1 MNLHSALDY
10 WKQAANARF
19 SALDTLLASSGPSTP
34 YTDFLKNADEEISAL
49 LMVLASSRMRRNRL
63 LFVSRLPPELLA
75 RIFSLL
81 EAIDPPSSSV
91 LGWITVTHVCSYWR
105 QVALDHSVL
114 WANVSLEIGSR
125 WSDEMIHRSK
135 LAPLIISPPR
145 FFTQA
150 VSEIAVRILHSHL
163 GRTAKLRLTSRKV
176 FLPPMETFTASAP
189 LLEEVDISSIHEYVR
204 LPNDLF
210 GHYAPRLRS
219 AYFDGCI
226 IPWSSPLLR
235 NLSHLDIALSSQRS
249 NMDTAPNLPSH
260 EEFFDLLE
268 NMCRLES
275 LLIEEYFPRSLPGAT
290 ASSRMRYPVI
300 KLPHLSVLGLTG
312 QWSDCAPV
320 LGSIEVPATSRIN
333 LNCLDLDSN
342 IFNSVLL
349 PIVERHSGKTG
360 EALPMRTLRIGVVDD
375 PDVIID
381 ICGWTM
387 SNAVDFT
394 EMWRNERE
402 VSGLG
407 YSFQICLR
415 YSNVVASLE
424 TLNVILQ
431 ALHIQELSLL
441 VLGFWMRAPKD
452 FLAIFEPLK
461 SAQCLEHIMYEDD
474 ACSLFPSTL
483 AHTSV
488 SEGGTDNAHDQAI
501 PFSRLRFIELW
512 TNALGDGSAL
522 RYNGAAGR
530 VGCVDKLVE
539 TLERRE
545 ALGVPLERL
554 EIHIDPSRTDPE
566 YLDQLKAAAQN
577 TVIEVLD

>member
-1 MNLHSALDY
+1 M
-10 WKQAANARF
+10 
-19 SALDTLLASSGPSTP
+19 
-34 YTDFLKNADEEISAL
+34 KNADEEISAL
-49 LMVLASSRMRRNRL
+49 LMVLASSRMRRNRF

-75 RIFSLL
+75 RIFSFSA
-81 EAIDPPSSSV
+81 AIDPPSSSA
-91 LGWITVTHVCSYWR
+91 LGWITVTHVCSHWR
-105 QVALDHSVL
+105 QVALDHSTL

-125 WSDEMIHRSK
+125 WSDEMIQRAK
-135 LAPLIISPPR
+135 LAPLIITPPR

-163 GRTAKLRLTSRKV
+163 GRTTELRLTSRKV

-189 LLEEVDISSIHEYVR
+189 LLEEVCISSIHEYVR

-210 GHYAPRLRS
+210 GHNAPRLRS
-219 AYFDGCI
+219 ACFRGCI

-235 NLSHLDIALSSQRS
+235 NLTHLDIALSSQGS

-260 EEFFDLLE
+260 EEFFDLLA

-275 LLIEEYFPRSLPGAT
+275 LSIEEYFPRSLPEAT

-320 LGSIEVPATSRIN
+320 LRSIEVPATSRIS
-333 LNCLDLDSN
+333 LDCLDLDSN
-342 IFNSVLL
+342 IFDSVLL

-360 EALPMRTLRIGVVDD
+360 EALPMRTLRIG
-375 PDVIID
+375 I
-381 ICGWTM
+381 
-387 SNAVDFT
+387 
-394 EMWRNERE
+394 

-407 YSFQICLR
+407 YSFQIYLR

-424 TLNVILQ
+424 TLHAILQ

-441 VLGFWMRAPKD
+441 VLGFWTRAPKD

-461 SAQCLEHIMYEDD
+461 SAQRLEHIMYEDD

-488 SEGGTDNAHDQAI
+488 SESGPDNAHDQAI
-501 PFSRLRFIELW
+501 PFPRLRFIELW

-530 VGCVDKLVE
+530 VGPVDKLVE

-554 EIHIDPSRTDPE
+554 EIHIDPSRTDPG
-566 YLDQLKAAAQN
+566 YLDQLKAATQN
-577 TVIEVLD
+577 TVIEVLDQ